1 MLDAVVYNLLKEKL
15 AETEYPVEIEGKK
28 VKMLDWIATTLYEK
42 AENAVKIQNAN
53 KDLTTQREEWEKQK
67 KALDAEIVALK
78 EKTAKIDKKGMNEE
92 GEAKLNAAIQDAK
105 DAKAKVDALILENQ
119 KEKTARLEA
128 DLRSEEATM
137 RKDLIEKLGGKKIV
151 DNSAKLALNTL
162 ITEGYASVV
171 RKEDGSIERRFRLK
185 DAAGN
190 PLAATLEQ
198 VVEQFAKDNQ
208 NLVSGIPAKGTGTQ
222 TDRANSTGADD
233 VNRVGFQSMVRTMRT
248 QQ

>member
-67 KALDAEIVALK
+67 KALDAEILVLK

-105 DAKAKVDALILENQ
+105 DAKAKVDALIEENK

-128 DLRSEEATM
+128 DLRSEDSNM
-137 RKDLIEKLGGKKIV
+137 RKDLVEKLGGKKIL

-162 ITEGYASVV
+162 ITEGYASVT
-171 RKEDGSIERRFRLK
+171 RKEDGSIVRNFRLR
-185 DAAGN
+185 DASGN

-198 VVEQFAKDNQ
+198 VVDQFAKDNP
-208 NLVSGIPAKGTGTQ
+208 NLVSGTPAKGTGTQ
-222 TDRANSTGADD
+222 TDRANGNDANN
-233 VNRVGFQSMVRTMRT
+233 VNQVGFQSMVRTMRT
-248 QQ
+248 AQ